1 MGAGRGTTCYGMKG
15 GIGSS
20 SRLMQIGDE
29 TFTMGVL
36 VQSNYGSSADFQFAE
51 LPEGL
56 AECDKGSIIMVIATD
71 LPLSHRQLKRVIKRA
86 SVGMARLGSYVGHG
100 SGEIMLGFT
109 TAPRE
114 KQGAF
119 STMRVLDEEL
129 MNIPFRAVG
138 ECCEE
143 AILKSMLCAHPAK
156 TLDGKDVPALRD
168 ILAAR
173 KDKT

>member
-1 MGAGRGTTCYGMKG
+1 MKG

-71 LPLSHRQLKRVIKRA
+71 LP
-86 SVGMARLGSYVGHG
+86 
-100 SGEIMLGFT
+100 
-109 TAPRE
+109 
-114 KQGAF
+114 
-119 STMRVLDEEL
+119 
-129 MNIPFRAVG
+129 
-138 ECCEE
+138 
-143 AILKSMLCAHPAK
+143 
-156 TLDGKDVPALRD
+156 
-168 ILAAR
+168 
-173 KDKT
+173 